1 MTNKNNTKMY
11 DLIIIGGGP
20 AGLAAAVYAARQ
32 KINFCMIS
40 KDIGG
45 QTRWSSDVENYLG
58 FHLVSGEQ
66 LVEKFEEHI
75 KDYKI
80 EVKSEDV
87 NEIKKKNSGFIV
99 KCSKKDYET
108 KTILIASGKKPR
120 ELNVK
125 GEKEFRSR
133 GVTYCATCDAP
144 LFADKIVAVVG
155 GGNAALDAAIL
166 LEKYAKKVYIITIND
181 KMMGETGLLDKVKNS
196 KKIEIIAKTSTK
208 EIKGKKFVEKIDV
221 EKSGKKTELKVEGV
235 FIEIGSIPS
244 VDFDKLTKKNKWNEI
259 VIHDDKANYMS
270 NLTSIK
276 GIFAA
281 GDCTDIPEKQIIVA
295 AGEGVKAVLGV
306 FKYLGK
312 K

>member
-1 MTNKNNTKMY
+1 MY

-32 KINFCMIS
+32 KANFCMIS

-75 KDYKI
+75 RDYKI

-87 NEIKKKNSGFIV
+87 NEIKKKTSGFIV
-99 KCSKKDYET
+99 KCSEKEYET

-120 ELNVK
+120 ELNVP

-144 LFADKIVAVVG
+144 LFAGKTVAVVG

-181 KMMGETGLLDKVKNS
+181 KLMGEKGLIDKVSKS
-196 KKIEIIAKTSTK
+196 KKIEVIAKTSTK
-208 EIKGKKFVEKIDV
+208 EIKGKKFVEKIVV
-221 EKSGKKTELKVEGV
+221 ETSGKRKEIAVDGV

-259 VIHDDKANYMS
+259 VIHSKDYIS
-270 NLTSIK
+270 NQTSVP

-281 GDCTDIPEKQIIVA
+281 GDCTDVPEKQIIVA

-306 FKYLGK
+306 FKYLSK

>member
-1 MTNKNNTKMY
+1 MY

-32 KINFCMIS
+32 KINFCIIS

-75 KDYKI
+75 RDYKI
-80 EVKSEDV
+80 ELKEEGV
-87 NEIKKKNSGFIV
+87 NEIKKKNSDFIV
-99 KCSKKDYET
+99 IGDKGNYET

-120 ELNVK
+120 EINVP
-125 GEKEFRSR
+125 GEKEFRSK

-144 LFADKIVAVVG
+144 LFADKTVAVVG
-155 GGNAALDAAIL
+155 GGNAALDSALL
-166 LEKYAKKVYIITIND
+166 LEKYAKKIYLITIND
-181 KMMGETGLLDKVKNS
+181 KMMGESSLLDKVNKS
-196 KKIEIIAKTSTK
+196 KKIEVIAKTGTK
-208 EIKGKKFVEKIDV
+208 EIKGRKFVDSITIETN
-221 EKSGKKTELKVEGV
+221 GKKKDLKVEGV

-259 VIHDDKANYMS
+259 IIHSKDYIS
-270 NLTSIK
+270 NQTSVP

-281 GDCTDIPEKQIIVA
+281 GDCTDVPEKQIIVA

-312 K
+312 EKSNNK

>member
-1 MTNKNNTKMY
+1 MY

-32 KINFCMIS
+32 KVNFCMIS

-80 EVKSEDV
+80 ELKDEGVK
-87 NEIKKKNSGFIV
+87 EIKKKNSGFV
-99 KCSKKDYET
+99 VVGDKGKYET

-144 LFADKIVAVVG
+144 LFAGKIVAVVG
-155 GGNAALDAAIL
+155 GGNAALDAALL

-181 KMMGETGLLDKVKNS
+181 KMMGEKGLIDRVNKS
-196 KKIEIIAKTSTK
+196 KKIEVVSKTSTK
-208 EIKGKKFVEKIDV
+208 EIKGKKFVEKIIV
-221 EKSGKKTELKVEGV
+221 ETNRKQKEITVDGV

-259 VIHDDKANYMS
+259 LIHDDKANYMS
-270 NLTSIK
+270 NLTSVK

-295 AGEGVKAVLGV
+295 AGEGTKAVLGV
-306 FKYLGK
+306 FKFLSK
-312 K
+312 Q

>member
-1 MTNKNNTKMY
+1 MY

-32 KINFCMIS
+32 KIKFCVVT

-66 LVEKFEEHI
+66 LVEKFQEHI
-75 KDYKI
+75 RDYKI
-80 EVKSEDV
+80 ELKESEVK
-87 NEIKKKNSGFIV
+87 EIKKKDSCFIV
-99 KCSKKDYET
+99 VTEKENLET

-120 ELNVK
+120 MLNVP
-125 GEKEFRSR
+125 GEKEFRGR
-133 GVTYCATCDAP
+133 GISYCATCDAP
-144 LFADKIVAVVG
+144 LFRDKKVAVIG
-155 GGNAALDAAIL
+155 GGNAALDAALL
-166 LEKYAKKVYIITIND
+166 LEKYCSKVYLITINE
-181 KMMGETGLLDKVKNS
+181 KMMGDELLVEKATKS
-196 KKIEIIAKTSTK
+196 KKIEIITKANTK
-208 EIKGKKFVEKIDV
+208 EIKGNKFV
-221 EKSGKKTELKVEGV
+221 KSIVIETNGSKKELKVEGV

-244 VDFDKLTKKNKWNEI
+244 VDFDKLTEKNKWNEI
-259 VIHDDKANYMS
+259 VIHSENYIS
-270 NLTSIK
+270 NQTSVP

-281 GDCTDIPEKQIIVA
+281 GDCTDVPEKQIIVA

-312 K
+312 QKIGY

>member
-1 MTNKNNTKMY
+1 MY

-32 KINFCMIS
+32 KANFCIIS

-80 EVKSEDV
+80 DLKDEGVK
-87 NEIKKKNSGFIV
+87 EIKKKSSWFLVIGDKGN
-99 KCSKKDYET
+99 YET

-120 ELNVK
+120 ELNVP
-125 GEKEFRSR
+125 GEKEFRSK

-155 GGNAALDAAIL
+155 GGNAALDAALL
-166 LEKYAKKVYIITIND
+166 LEKYSKKIYVITIND
-181 KMMGETGLLDKVKNS
+181 KMMGEVSLLDKVNKS
-196 KKIEIIAKTSTK
+196 KKIEVIAKTSTK
-208 EIKGKKFVEKIDV
+208 EIKGRKFVDSITIETN
-221 EKSGKKTELKVEGV
+221 GNKKELPVEGV

-244 VDFDKLTKKNKWNEI
+244 VDFDKLTEKNKWNEI
-259 VIHDDKANYMS
+259 VIHEDKANYIS
-270 NLTSIK
+270 NMTSIP

-281 GDCTDIPEKQIIVA
+281 GDVTDVPEKQIIVA

-306 FKYLGK
+306 FKWLGK
-312 K
+312 KEY